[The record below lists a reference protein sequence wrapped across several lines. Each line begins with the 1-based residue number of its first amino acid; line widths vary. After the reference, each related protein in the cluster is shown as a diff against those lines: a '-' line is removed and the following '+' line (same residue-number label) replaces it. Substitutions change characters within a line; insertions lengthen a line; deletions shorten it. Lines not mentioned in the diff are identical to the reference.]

1 MDPSNPND
9 KRPSKPTDS
18 NDDHNNP
25 FITFRRFA
33 DDQISSLVNSVLGLP
48 SALSRDGK
56 AAEEQRLPLEK
67 QRCPVTGTSAEEAR
81 ARDDGR
87 IVARERWWVREEE
100 EVPLE
105 KQKCPVTGTSA
116 EDVRAREKNQTWWMR
131 GEEIPLESQQCPV
144 TGTSAEDA
152 RERNTHSQRP
162 WYQQEE
168 LPLEKQKCPVVG
180 RSAEEAAESRREDV
194 PLEKQLCPVTGTSAD
209 EAWQRDARK
218 QSEYEPKV
226 WHWSWNW
233 QFPPPNDQAAGYGT
247 NVSKEEEAE
256 ARKQLAGF
264 EKEFE
269 EMEKQFAKG
278 WRAMDEHF
286 SNFFGGPPGKAN
298 REDEDRSK
306 DDHRDRWRELK
317 RFNQGFR
324 VGEDDQWEERDD
336 ERLHGLWDRLWERLN
351 RSPDDAEKDSGAA
364 RFPPW
369 HHQREAPSERV
380 EEPLGLQSR
389 FPPRSQP
396 PRQPGWVIPVIDVT
410 GAETDRRKL
419 AQYLRSSPYSPLHL
433 EWTMPHHSHY
443 AVGKQMPDWRVAFA
457 DLVHAQTGRP
467 FGPEPEALDRG
478 FDAMHDQYTQHQY
491 APGDNRHAKIDER
504 NGTGR
509 QHYVTAVAPTGAR
522 PATQLQDNDSRG
534 PDTEL
539 DMYDRF
545 LGSSQERSNTVQ
557 PSSGHIPTAS
567 SSTQTEPI
575 SQPSVL
581 STLTTT
587 ERTVQPDGTTMTK
600 VILKKRFADGKE
612 ESSETV
618 HVTQGQGSTDES
630 PHLPSSTPSA
640 GGVSQEQR
648 GSKKRGWFWSG

>member
-9 KRPSKPTDS
+9 KRPPKPTPDS
-18 NDDHNNP
+18 TDDHNNP

-33 DDQISSLVNSVLGLP
+33 DDQISSLINSVLGLP
-48 SALSRDGK
+48 SALSREGR
-56 AAEEQRLPLEK
+56 AADEERLPLEK

-81 ARDDGR
+81 ARDEGR
-87 IVARERWWVREEE
+87 NMSREGWWVREEE
-100 EVPLE
+100 VPLE
-105 KQKCPVTGTSA
+105 RQK
-116 EDVRAREKNQTWWMR
+116 
-131 GEEIPLESQQCPV
+131 CPV

-152 RERNTHSQRP
+152 RERNRQSQGP
-162 WYQQEE
+162 WYQREE

-180 RSAEEAAESRREDV
+180 RSAEDVAESIREEV
-194 PLEKQLCPVTGTSAD
+194 PLEKQMCPVTGTSAE
-209 EAWQRDARK
+209 EAWQRDARNK
-218 QSEYEPKV
+218 SEDEPKV

-233 QFPPPNDQAAGYGT
+233 QFPPPNDQAAGYDMK
-247 NVSKEEEAE
+247 VSKEEEAE

-278 WRAMDEHF
+278 WRALDEHF
-286 SNFFGGPPGKAN
+286 SSFFGGSPGKAN
-298 REDEDRSK
+298 REDENRSK
-306 DDHRDRWRELK
+306 EEHRDRWREFK

-351 RSPDDAEKDSGAA
+351 RSPDDGENDVGAA

-369 HHQREAPSERV
+369 HHHSEAASGSEN
-380 EEPLGLQSR
+380 EPQGSQSS
-389 FPPRSQP
+389 FLSRSQP
-396 PRQPGWVIPVIDVT
+396 ARQPAWVIPVIDVT
-410 GAETDRRKL
+410 GAETDQRKL
-419 AQYLRSSPYSPLHL
+419 AQFLRSSPYSPLHL

-457 DLVHAQTGRP
+457 DLVRAQTGRP
-467 FGPEPEALDRG
+467 LGPEPDALDRG
-478 FDAMHDQYTQHQY
+478 FNAMHDQHAHGQY
-491 APGDNRHAKIDER
+491 ALNDNRHSKNKGSHD
-504 NGTGR
+504 TGR
-509 QHYVTAVAPTGAR
+509 QHYETAIAPTA
-522 PATQLQDNDSRG
+522 AQSAAHLQGDDNEG

-545 LGSSQERSNTVQ
+545 LGSSHESTNLGQ
-557 PSSGHIPTAS
+557 PSSGRTPTAS
-567 SSTQTEPI
+567 SSAQTEPI

-587 ERTVQPDGTTMTK
+587 ERTVQPDGTTTTK

-618 HVTQGQGSTDES
+618 HVTQGQGIADEV
-630 PHLPSSTPSA
+630 PRLPSGTASA
-640 GGVSQEQR
+640 ENVKQEQR
-648 GSKKRGWFWSG
+648 RAKRGGWFWSG